1 MPVRWL
7 SMMRPVLASA
17 ILLAGVCAALC
28 VPGALRAQEPGQQLY
43 VVTHVDLAGPT
54 AAAEGTKLLEQF
66 AADSR
71 KDKGAVRF
79 ELLRE
84 VSRLNHLTMVQV
96 WQTREDFE
104 AHQASAHTKSFRE
117 KIQPLLGGPLD
128 ERLHIILP

>member
-1 MPVRWL
+1 MAAIL
-7 SMMRPVLASA
+7 AGAIVLAA
-17 ILLAGVCAALC
+17 GLAPV
-28 VPGALRAQEPGQQLY
+28 ALRAQEPGQQLY
-43 VVTHVDLAGPT
+43 VVTHVDLAGPN
-54 AAAEGTKLLEQF
+54 AAADRTKLLEEF

-71 KDKGAVRF
+71 KDKGSVRF

-96 WQTREDFE
+96 WQTRADFE
-104 AHQASAHTKSFRE
+104 AHQAAAHTKMFRE

>member
-7 SMMRPVLASA
+7 TMTR
-17 ILLAGVCAALC
+17 LLWAVTIVSLGLGV
-28 VPGALRAQEPGQQLY
+28 PLRAQEPGQQLY
-43 VVTHVDLAGPT
+43 VVTHVDLAGQL
-54 AAAEGTKLLEQF
+54 AATDGTKLLEQF

-71 KDKGAVRF
+71 KEKGSVRF

-96 WQTREDFE
+96 WQSRADFE
-104 AHQASAHTKSFRE
+104 AHQAAAHTKAFRE

>member
-1 MPVRWL
+1 MTRL
-7 SMMRPVLASA
+7 LLAAGA
-17 ILLAGVCAALC
+17 ILC
-28 VPGALRAQEPGQQLY
+28 VGLWAPARAQEPGQQLY

-54 AAAEGTKLLEQF
+54 AAPDGTKLLLEF

-71 KDKGAVRF
+71 KEKGLVRF

-84 VSRLNHLTMVQV
+84 VSRLNHLTLVQV
-96 WQTREDFE
+96 WQTRADFE
-104 AHQASAHTKSFRE
+104 AHQAAAHTKAFRD

>member
-1 MPVRWL
+1 MKRL
-7 SMMRPVLASA
+7 LLAAGA
-17 ILLAGVCAALC
+17 ILGVVLWAPA
-28 VPGALRAQEPGQQLY
+28 RAQEPGQQLY

-54 AAAEGTKLLEQF
+54 AAPDGTKLLLEF

-71 KDKGAVRF
+71 KEKGLVRF

-84 VSRLNHLTMVQV
+84 VSRLNHLTLVQV
-96 WQTREDFE
+96 WQTRADFE
-104 AHQASAHTKSFRE
+104 AHQAAAHTKAFRD